1 MRSAIVVFTLLASA
15 LAMQVAAQTSAAEPV
30 GHSSGAL
37 SRDEQ
42 VTLVVH
48 TAENCPVCRVWRES
62 PSGLAVAQQLPQRWP
77 HLNVVYVER
86 KSLHGSESELLYPA
100 ELQYLYQARRERY
113 QLSPPVPL
121 FEIVRNR
128 QVVARQAGL
137 QGWTDGI
144 VPALQQLEAG
154 RPASAQSSVPR

>member
-15 LAMQVAAQTSAAEPV
+15 LAMPVEAQTPAA
-30 GHSSGAL
+30 GAGAL

-48 TAENCPVCRVWRES
+48 TAENCPVCKVWRES
-62 PSGLAVAQQLPQRWP
+62 ASGLSVAKQLPQRWP
-77 HLNVVYVER
+77 HLKVVYVER
-86 KSLHGSESELLYPA
+86 KSLHGSESESLYPP
-100 ELQYLYQARRERY
+100 ELQYLFEARRERY

-144 VPALQQLEAG
+144 VPALEQLASG
-154 RPASAQSSVPR
+154 RSGLAPSSTPK

>member
-1 MRSAIVVFTLLASA
+1 MRNAIVVFTLVASA
-15 LAMQVAAQTSAAEPV
+15 LATQVAAQTPAAEP
-30 GHSSGAL
+30 GAL
-37 SRDEQ
+37 GHDEQ

-48 TAENCPVCRVWRES
+48 TAQNCPVCKVWRES
-62 PSGLAVAQQLPQRWP
+62 SSGFAVAKHLPQRWP
-77 HLNVVYVER
+77 RLKVVYVER
-86 KSLHGSESELLYPA
+86 KSLHGSEPESLYPT

-144 VPALQQLEAG
+144 VPALEQLEAG
-154 RPASAQSSVPR
+154 RPGSPPSSAPK